1 MIYLD
6 HAATTPTDPAVVE
19 AMLPYFTSSF
29 GNPSS
34 VYRLGTLSLEAINRS
49 REIVANV
56 LGAARNEV
64 VFTSGAS
71 EAINLAIKGTAL
83 AARERKRGNHVVTTA
98 TEHHATLHAVEALGR
113 IGFDTTIVAVD
124 RTGRVDVAAIEAA
137 IRADTVLVSVIYG
150 NNEIGTVNPVV
161 EIGALCRRR
170 DIAFHV
176 DAVQAVGALPLDV
189 NDLSADLLS
198 MSGHKFYGPKG
209 VGALFVRHG
218 LPMQAIIDGGG
229 QEQRR
234 RAGTENVPGIVGFA
248 TALQLA
254 VDEQP
259 TRVEICR
266 RLRDRL
272 IAGVVASL
280 ADVTLNGHPTER
292 LPSNA
297 HFTFGS
303 IEGDRTTESLLVLL
317 DQREIC
323 ASTGSACNTRAIE
336 PSHVLRAIGL
346 SDAAAH
352 SSLRFTVGWRNTS
365 AEIEHVL
372 AVLPDVIQRR
382 RRVSGSVR
390 NPTRPDMA

>member
-34 VYRLGTLSLEAINRS
+34 VYRLGTASLEAVNRA
-49 REIVANV
+49 REIVANA
-56 LGAARNEV
+56 LGATRNEI
-64 VFTSGAS
+64 VFTGGAS

-83 AARERKRGNHVVTTA
+83 AAREHRRGNHVVATA
-98 TEHHATLHAVEALGR
+98 TEHHATLRAVEALGR
-113 IGFDTTIVAVD
+113 IGFDTTIVGVD
-124 RTGRVDVAAIEAA
+124 RTGRVEAAAIEAA
-137 IRADTVLVSVIYG
+137 CRPDTVLVSAIYG
-150 NNEIGTVNPVV
+150 NNEIGTVNPVA

-170 DIAFHV
+170 DIAFHI

-189 NDLSADLLS
+189 GELGADLMS

-218 LPMQAIIDGGG
+218 LPVQAIIDGGG
-229 QEQRR
+229 QELRR

-248 TALQLA
+248 AALQLA
-254 VDEQP
+254 VEDQP
-259 TRVEICR
+259 ARVAICR

-272 IAGVVASL
+272 IAGVMSSIP
-280 ADVTLNGHPTER
+280 DVTLNGHPTER
-292 LPSNA
+292 LPNNV
-297 HFTFGS
+297 HVTFGA

-352 SSLRFTVGWRNTS
+352 SSLRFTVGWRNTD

-372 AVLPDVIQRR
+372 AVLPDVVQRR
-382 RRVSGSVR
+382 RRVSGRAYPGV
-390 NPTRPDMA
+390 T

>member
-1 MIYLD
+1 MTMIYLD

-34 VYRLGTLSLEAINRS
+34 VYRLGTLSLEAIHRA

-56 LGAARNEV
+56 LGATRSEI

-83 AARERKRGNHVVTTA
+83 AAREHGRANHVITTA
-98 TEHHATLHAVEALGR
+98 AEHHATLNAVAALGR
-113 IGFDTTIVAVD
+113 IGFDTTVVGVD

-137 IRADTVLVSVIYG
+137 LRADTALVSVIYG

-170 DIAFHV
+170 GVPFHI
-176 DAVQAVGALPLDV
+176 DAVQAVGTLPLDV
-189 NDLSADLLS
+189 DGLNADLLS

-209 VGALFVRHG
+209 IGALFVRRG
-218 LPMQAIIDGGG
+218 LPTQALIDGGA

-234 RAGTENVPGIVGFA
+234 RAGTENVPGIVGLA

-254 VDEQP
+254 VDAQHA
-259 TRVEICR
+259 RVEICR
-266 RLRDRL
+266 HLRDRL
-272 IAGVVASL
+272 IAGVMARIP
-280 ADVTLNGHPTER
+280 DVTLNGHATER
-292 LPSNA
+292 LPNNA
-297 HFTFGS
+297 HFTFAS

-352 SSLRFTVGWRNTS
+352 SSLRFTVGWRNTE
-365 AEIEHVL
+365 AEIDQVL
-372 AVLPDVIQRR
+372 AVLPDVVARR
-382 RRVSGSVR
+382 RRVSRSIR
-390 NPTRPDMA
+390 NAT

>member
-1 MIYLD
+1 VIYLD

-34 VYRLGTLSLEAINRS
+34 VYRLGTRSLEAVQRA

-56 LGAARNEV
+56 LGATRNEV

-83 AARERKRGNHVVTTA
+83 AARDRKRGNHVITTA
-98 TEHHATLHAVEALGR
+98 TEHHATLHAVEALRG
-113 IGFDTTIVAVD
+113 IGFDTTVVGVD
-124 RTGRVDVAAIEAA
+124 RTGRVEVAAIDAA
-137 IRADTVLVSVIYG
+137 IRPDTVLVSAIYG
-150 NNEIGTVNPVV
+150 NNEIGTVNPVA

-176 DAVQAVGALPLDV
+176 DAVQAVGALPLEVDE
-189 NDLSADLLS
+189 LSADLLS

-218 LPMQAIIDGGG
+218 LAMQPIIDGGG

-248 TALQLA
+248 AALQLA

-259 TRVEICR
+259 ARVEICR

-272 IAGVVASL
+272 IAGLLTLPDVA
-280 ADVTLNGHPTER
+280 LNGHPTER
-292 LPSNA
+292 LPNNA
-297 HFTFGS
+297 HVTFGS

-317 DQREIC
+317 DQRDIC

-352 SSLRFTVGWRNTS
+352 SSLRFTVGWRNTE

-372 AVLPDVIQRR
+372 AVLADVIQRR
-382 RRVSGSVR
+382 RRVSGSAR
-390 NPTRPDMA
+390 NR

>member
-1 MIYLD
+1 MTMIYLD

-19 AMLPYFTSSF
+19 AMLPYFTRSF

-34 VYRLGTLSLEAINRS
+34 VYRLGTSSLEAIQRA
-49 REIVANV
+49 REIVGNV
-56 LGAARNEV
+56 LGATRNEI
-64 VFTSGAS
+64 VFTGGAS

-83 AARERKRGNHVVTTA
+83 AAREHERGNHVITTA
-98 TEHHATLHAVEALGR
+98 TEHHATLRAVEALGR
-113 IGFDTTIVAVD
+113 IGFDTTIVGVD
-124 RTGRVDVAAIEAA
+124 RTGRVDVAEIDAA
-137 IRADTVLVSVIYG
+137 IRGDTVLVSAIYG
-150 NNEIGTVNPVV
+150 SNEIGSVNPVA

-170 DIAFHV
+170 GIAFHV

-189 NDLSADLLS
+189 GDLNADLLS

-218 LPMQAIIDGGG
+218 LAVQPIIDGGS
-229 QEQRR
+229 QELRR
-234 RAGTENVPGIVGFA
+234 RAGTENVPGIVGLA

-254 VDEQP
+254 IDEQP
-259 TRVEICR
+259 GRVEICR

-272 IAGVVASL
+272 IAGVMANVP
-280 ADVTLNGHPTER
+280 DVTLNGHPTER
-292 LPSNA
+292 LPGNA
-297 HFTFGS
+297 HFTFGA

-317 DQREIC
+317 DQHEIC

-352 SSLRFTVGWRNTS
+352 SSLRFTVGWRNTD
-365 AEIEHVL
+365 AEIERVL
-372 AVLPDVIQRR
+372 TVLPDVIQRR
-382 RRVSGSVR
+382 RRVSGSAR
-390 NPTRPDMA
+390 ARA

>member
-34 VYRLGTLSLEAINRS
+34 VYRLGTVSLEAVHRS
-49 REIVANV
+49 REIVANA
-56 LGAARNEV
+56 LGATRSEV
-64 VFTSGAS
+64 VFTGGAS

-83 AARERKRGNHVVTTA
+83 AARERKRGNHVITTA
-98 TEHHATLHAVEALGR
+98 ADHHATLHAVEALRR
-113 IGFDTTIVAVD
+113 IGFDTTVIAVA
-124 RTGRVDVAAIEAA
+124 RTGRVDAAAIEAV

-189 NDLSADLLS
+189 NDLNADLLS

-209 VGALFVRHG
+209 IGALFVRQG
-218 LPMQAIIDGGG
+218 LAMQAMIDGGG

-254 VDEQP
+254 IDEQP
-259 TRVEICR
+259 TRVETCR

-272 IAGVVASL
+272 IAGVIATVP
-280 ADVTLNGHPTER
+280 DVTLNGHPTER
-292 LPSNA
+292 LPNNA

-303 IEGDRTTESLLVLL
+303 IEGERTTESLLALL

-323 ASTGSACNTRAIE
+323 ASTGSACNTRAVE

-346 SDAAAH
+346 SDSAAH
-352 SSLRFTVGWRNTS
+352 SSLRFTVGWRNTD
-365 AEIEHVL
+365 AEIERVL
-372 AVLPDVIQRR
+372 EVLPDVVQRR
-382 RRVSGSVR
+382 RRVSGSIR
-390 NPTRPDMA
+390 KPTT

>member
-1 MIYLD
+1 VIYLD

-19 AMLPYFTSSF
+19 AMLPYFTGSF

-34 VYRLGTLSLEAINRS
+34 VYRLGTLSLEAVNRS
-49 REIVANV
+49 REIVANA
-56 LGAARNEV
+56 LGATRGEV
-64 VFTSGAS
+64 VFTGGAS

-83 AARERKRGNHVVTTA
+83 AARARKRGNHVITTA
-98 TEHHATLHAVEALGR
+98 TEHHATLHAVEALRR
-113 IGFDTTIVAVD
+113 IGFDTTVVDVD
-124 RTGRVDVAAIEAA
+124 RTGRVEVEAIEAA
-137 IRADTVLVSVIYG
+137 IRTDTVLVSVIYG

-170 DIAFHV
+170 EIAFHI
-176 DAVQAVGALPLDV
+176 DAVQAVGALALDV
-189 NDLSADLLS
+189 DDLNADLMS

-254 VDEQP
+254 LDDAAAR
-259 TRVEICR
+259 TAICR

-272 IAGVVASL
+272 IAGVMALPDVA
-280 ADVTLNGHPTER
+280 LNGHPTER
-292 LPSNA
+292 LPNNA

-323 ASTGSACNTRAIE
+323 AATGSACNTRAIE

-352 SSLRFTVGWRNTS
+352 SSLRFTVGWRNTD
-365 AEIEHVL
+365 AEIDHVL
-372 AVLPDVIQRR
+372 DVLPDVIQRR
-382 RRVSGSVR
+382 RRVSR
-390 NPTRPDMA
+390 RAQPA